1 MSAAISMGS
10 NPYTFLIA
18 IAVSSSM
25 AFATPV
31 ASPTNAL
38 VMTAGGYKFFDFV
51 KAGIPLQIVMFIVMM
66 IVIPIFF
73 PL

>member
-1 MSAAISMGS
+1 MNAAISLDAS
-10 NPYTFLIA
+10 PYTFLIA
-18 IAVSSSM
+18 VAVASSM

-38 VMTAGGYKFFDFV
+38 VMTAGNYRFFDFV
-51 KAGIPLQIVMFIVMM
+51 KIGVPLQILMFIIMM
-66 IVIPIFF
+66 IAIPMIF